1 MRRVLLPLL
10 LLSLATPA
18 LAAEPIEGR
27 WLTEGGRSVVSIE
40 RCGKMV
46 CGRIAR
52 ILAPTP
58 EGPPHDK
65 FNPDPKLRN
74 RPVQGLEI
82 LTGFTEAGGDWRGTI
97 YDPEHGKT
105 YKSILKREPTGL
117 NVKGCIM
124 FFCQAQHWKPAK

>member
-1 MRRVLLPLL
+1 MRRVFLPLL
-10 LLSLATPA
+10 LIGLTTPA

-27 WLTEGGRSVVSIE
+27 WLTEGSRSIISIE
-40 RCGKMV
+40 RCGQMT

-65 FNPDPKLRN
+65 FNPDPKLRG

-82 LTGFTEAGGDWRGTI
+82 LTGFKEAGADWRGTI

-105 YKSILKREPTGL
+105 YKSILKREPGGL

>member
-1 MRRVLLPLL
+1 MRRVFLPLL
-10 LLSLATPA
+10 LIGLTTPA

-27 WLTEGGRSVVSIE
+27 WLTEGARSIVSIE
-40 RCGKMV
+40 RCGQMT

-65 FNPDPKLRN
+65 FNPDPKLRG

-82 LTGFTEAGGDWRGTI
+82 LTGFKEAGADWRGTI

-105 YKSILKREPTGL
+105 YKSILKREPGGL